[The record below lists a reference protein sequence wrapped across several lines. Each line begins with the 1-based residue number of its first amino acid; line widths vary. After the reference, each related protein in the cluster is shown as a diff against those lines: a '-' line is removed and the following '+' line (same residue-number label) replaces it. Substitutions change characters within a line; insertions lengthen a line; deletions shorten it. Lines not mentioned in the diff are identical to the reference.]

1 MPYRRILLATWL
13 LAGCQQGSTTPSATA
28 NADSLPAETVLFG
41 VHHVTTKDGVRSSVL
56 DGDTAYQHEG
66 TGTLYITGVR
76 LKFFTE
82 GGAESGELTSRKGEY
97 DPSGGLFVAR
107 DNVVLLTR
115 DANGPRRI
123 ETEELNYQVKTDELW
138 TEQPFV
144 MTQGERVTRGTRFK
158 TDGKFSN
165 WNVSNA
171 ETTGGL
177 PAEES
182 GFSF

>member
-1 MPYRRILLATWL
+1 MPYLRILLAAWL
-13 LAGCQQGSTTPSATA
+13 LAGCEQTSTTPSATT
-28 NADSLPAETVLFG
+28 NTDSLPAQTTLFG
-41 VHHVTTKDGVRSSVL
+41 IHHVTTKDGVRSSVL
-56 DGDTAYQHEG
+56 DSDTAYQHEG
-66 TGTLYITGVR
+66 TGTLFLSGVR
-76 LKFFTE
+76 LVFFTE
-82 GGAESGELTSRKGEY
+82 TGTESGTLTSRKGEF

-107 DNVVLLTR
+107 EDVLLVTQ

-123 ETEELNYQVKTDELW
+123 QTDELSYQVKTDELW
-138 TEQPFV
+138 SERPFT
-144 MTQGERVTRGTRFK
+144 MTQGSRITRGTRFK

-171 ETTGGL
+171 ETVGGL